1 MSKMQ
6 TFIAEQPAALR
17 RVLDAAFDHA
27 GLRAAMRSRPVRK
40 VFLLGSGTSLFAAMI
55 AATAWEQALGVDAE
69 AVSSLEFSDVPDN
82 LLGSQ
87 TAVVGISQSGASFIL
102 VDGLTRARQAGCLT
116 IGVTAEPTALIGG
129 AAEFILATA
138 TGPEDAMGKTK
149 GFTTTAF
156 AACLLAQR
164 LAATDAIP
172 EGYGDFAEAV
182 EQVVTGV
189 EHVVDQWAGLFAD
202 RQALFAVGSGH
213 LLPAAWE
220 GGLKVLE
227 VAKQVVV
234 TKELEEMLHGPF
246 NAVGPLAGFILLAGH
261 VARRDRL
268 DAFLK
273 AVAAL
278 DLPLLAVS
286 DARTPIV
293 AGGRVM
299 CFMLPALRDPALEAI
314 LAVVPL
320 QILADRLARVLGLD
334 PDTSRY
340 PFLYKILA
348 AKSIY
353 V

>member
-6 TFIAEQPAALR
+6 SFIAEQPAALR
-17 RVLDAAFDHA
+17 RTLAVPLEVEA
-27 GLRAAMRSRPVRK
+27 LRSSFRRRDVRK
-40 VFLLGSGTSLFAAMI
+40 VWLLGSGTSLFAAMI
-55 AATAWEQALGVDAE
+55 AATEWERVLGVDAE
-69 AVSSLEFSDVPDN
+69 AVSSLEFADVPAGA
-82 LLGSQ
+82 LGAQ
-87 TAVVGISQSGASFIL
+87 VAVVGISQSGASFVL
-102 VDGLTRARQAGCLT
+102 VEALERARSAGCLT

-129 AAEFILATA
+129 ASEIIVPTE

-156 AACLLAQR
+156 AAARLGHLLAGSKDTTAFDR
-164 LAATDAIP
+164 FPESLGATVERCEGEVEAWVRHLLEAQAI
-172 EGYGDFAEAV
+172 
-182 EQVVTGV
+182 
-189 EHVVDQWAGLFAD
+189 
-202 RQALFAVGSGH
+202 FAVGSGDF
-213 LLPAAWE
+213 LPSAWE

-246 NAVGPLAGFILLAGH
+246 NAVGPTSAFLLLAGTIQRH
-261 VARRDRL
+261 DRL
-268 DAFLK
+268 DAFLQ
-273 AVAAL
+273 AVTAL
-278 DLPLLAVS
+278 DLPMLAVT
-286 DARTPIV
+286 DARTLV
-293 AGGRVM
+293 QAGGKVLS
-299 CFMLPALRDPALEAI
+299 FALPDLGNRALEAI

-320 QILADRLARVLGLD
+320 QVLADRLALARGLD

>member
-6 TFIAEQPAALR
+6 SFIAEQPDALR
-17 RVLDAAFDHA
+17 RTLAARFDVGA
-27 GLRAAMRSRPVRK
+27 LSETFVRRKIRK
-40 VFLLGSGTSLFAAMI
+40 VWMLGSGTSLFAAMI
-55 AATAWEQALGVDAE
+55 AVTEWERVLGVDAE
-69 AVSSLEFSDVPDN
+69 AVSSLEFADVPAGA
-82 LLGSQ
+82 LGASV
-87 TAVVGISQSGASFIL
+87 AVVGISQSGASFVL
-102 VDGLTRARQAGCLT
+102 VEALERARDAGCLT
-116 IGVTAEPTALIGG
+116 IGVTAEPAALIGR
-129 AAEFILATA
+129 AAEIIVPTD

-156 AACLLAQR
+156 AACR
-164 LAATDAIP
+164 LAHLLTEQGEAGDVFERFPDVLEATITRAGSEVADWVRLLLDAQ
-172 EGYGDFAEAV
+172 AV
-182 EQVVTGV
+182 
-189 EHVVDQWAGLFAD
+189 
-202 RQALFAVGSGH
+202 FAVGSGAF
-213 LLPAAWE
+213 LPAAWE

-246 NAVGPLAGFILLAGH
+246 NAVAPTSAFIFMAGH
-261 VARRDRL
+261 VERRDRV

-278 DLPLLAVS
+278 DLPLLAIS
-286 DARTPIV
+286 DARTV
-293 AGGRVM
+293 VTAGGRTLT
-299 CFMLPALRDPALEAI
+299 FTLPTVGNPALEAI

-320 QILADRLARVLGLD
+320 QILADRLAQARGLD

>member
-17 RVLDAAFDHA
+17 RVLGVSFDYDA
-27 GLRAAMRSRPVRK
+27 LRSVFKSRAIRK
-40 VFLLGSGTSLFAAMI
+40 VWMIGSGTSLFAAMI
-55 AATAWEQALGVDAE
+55 AATDWERVLGLDAE
-69 AVSSLEFSDVPDN
+69 AISSLEFADVPDH
-82 LLGSQ
+82 LLGAG

-102 VDGLTRARQAGCLT
+102 VEGLARARRLGSLT
-116 IGVTAEPTALIGG
+116 IGITAEPAALIAS
-129 AAEFILATA
+129 AAEFLLPTD

-156 AACLLAQR
+156 AACR
-164 LAATDAIP
+164 LGWHTKEPGSTPAAYAEFP
-172 EGYGDFAEAV
+172 EVVGQVIAAV
-182 EQVVTGV
+182 ERAVAQWIAKFVGV
-189 EHVVDQWAGLFAD
+189 
-202 RQALFAVGSGH
+202 QAIFAVGSGNF
-213 LLPAAWE
+213 LPAAWE

-246 NAVGPLAGFILLAGH
+246 NAVGPSSGFVLLAGH
-261 VARRDRL
+261 VERRDRL

-278 DLPLLAVS
+278 DLPLLAIT
-286 DARTPIV
+286 DARTEIP
-293 AGGRVM
+293 AGPNTLSYV
-299 CFMLPALRDPALEAI
+299 LPALQEPALEAI

-320 QILADRLARVLGLD
+320 QILADRLAAARGLD
-334 PDTSRY
+334 PDVSRY